1 MKKNATDAERV
12 RRLAMRARLA
22 WLTERRSSFAMTTV
36 TAWATA
42 SRHVRPAR
50 SHLWRE
56 KQRRMTKQPFSRTRK
71 KLQNHNPSSSSGR
84 YRSKLVPTNAPYF
97 DGAKLLIAAD
107 CTAYAYANFHEDFI
121 KRQDRPGR
129 LSEAGCR
136 RLQ

>member
-71 KLQNHNPSSSSGR
+71 SYKITIPAPAVAGTDQTCSDKCTVFRRRETPDRGRLHRLRLRKLPRRFYQ
-84 YRSKLVPTNAPYF
+84 
-97 DGAKLLIAAD
+97 
-107 CTAYAYANFHEDFI
+107 
-121 KRQDRPGR
+121 RQDRPGR

>member
-71 KLQNHNPSSSSGR
+71 KITIPAPAVAGTDQTCSDKCTVFRRRETPDRGR
-84 YRSKLVPTNAPYF
+84 LHRLRLRKLPRRFYQ
-97 DGAKLLIAAD
+97 
-107 CTAYAYANFHEDFI
+107 
-121 KRQDRPGR
+121 RQDRPGR